1 MARVSTAPMGVRQR
15 PEPRHCLALTR
26 GLCKAIHTRSA
37 CGFLLAPAAPFRLV
51 TNGPA
56 AESSCC
62 GDVSANVAILIVNRL
77 ACRARR
83 VRRARLRATWRGYQ
97 RSLHTR
103 PYTTLVLVAGLGF
116 LVGRAGVVERACDDR
131 GLAAPHQAC
140 GQSAGHEPYTLWG
153 SSPPSPLAL
162 R

>member
-26 GLCKAIHTRSA
+26 GLCKPFTRA
-37 CGFLLAPAAPFRLV
+37 PPVDFFLRPAAPFRLV

-62 GDVSANVAILIVNRL
+62 GNVSASVAILIVNRL

-97 RSLHTR
+97 RLAAHAPLHD
-103 PYTTLVLVAGLGF
+103 AGVDRGPRLP
-116 LVGRAGVVERACDDR
+116 GRANWRR
-131 GLAAPHQAC
+131 
-140 GQSAGHEPYTLWG
+140 
-153 SSPPSPLAL
+153 
-162 R
+162 